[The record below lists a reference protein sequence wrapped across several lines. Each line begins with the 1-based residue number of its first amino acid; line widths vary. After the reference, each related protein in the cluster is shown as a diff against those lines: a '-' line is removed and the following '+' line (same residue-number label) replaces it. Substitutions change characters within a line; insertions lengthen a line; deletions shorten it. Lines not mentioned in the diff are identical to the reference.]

1 MGIENTMKRDRITNG
16 SIKMFSTDGVEV
28 LISVVTGLAT
38 GIVVS
43 LLFEFRSWLKNGL
56 ARKAQIAYIR
66 NFLHEQKKQIVDITD
81 EDFLNVPTGLP
92 QAAIF
97 EYMLKQAKIIV
108 ETRSPNLTNEQ
119 RSEILG
125 SLSGIS
131 SVIEMLKATNRVLET
146 GFFLKSIQELE
157 DIKWLKVN

>member
-66 NFLHEQKKQIVDITD
+66 NFLHEQKELIEKIPDQQDM
-81 EDFLNVPTGLP
+81 NVRK
-92 QAAIF
+92 
-97 EYMLKQAKIIV
+97 E
-108 ETRSPNLTNEQ
+108 
-119 RSEILG
+119 
-125 SLSGIS
+125 
-131 SVIEMLKATNRVLET
+131 
-146 GFFLKSIQELE
+146 ELQFAS
-157 DIKWLKVN
+157 N

>member
-66 NFLHEQKKQIVDITD
+66 NFLHEQKELIEKIPDQQDM
-81 EDFLNVPTGLP
+81 NVRKEELQFARIESVMR
-92 QAAIF
+92 QAN
-97 EYMLKQAKIIV
+97 IIV
-108 ETRSPNLTNEQ
+108 ETRSPNLLNEQ

-125 SLSGIS
+125 VISGIS
-131 SVIEMLKATNRVLET
+131 GIMTMLKATNRVPDT
-146 GFFLKSIQELE
+146 KFLFESLQEIE
-157 DIKWLKVN
+157 DIEWLKVN